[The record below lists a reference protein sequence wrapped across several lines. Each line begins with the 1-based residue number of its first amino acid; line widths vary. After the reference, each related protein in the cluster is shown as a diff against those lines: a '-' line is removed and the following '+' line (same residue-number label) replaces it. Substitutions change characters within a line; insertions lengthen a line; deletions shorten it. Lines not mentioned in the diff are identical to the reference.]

1 VGDGPRLEESSMK
14 EGDLV
19 ATDDSSKGPVGVVI
33 ELTKRL
39 YIPAAEVLIEG
50 EVMEFD
56 IEDLWCYYES
66 R

>member
-1 VGDGPRLEESSMK
+1 MK
-14 EGDLV
+14 IGDLV
-19 ATDDSSKGPVGVVI
+19 RTDDTSGPIGIVV

-39 YIPAAEVLIEG
+39 YIPAANVLVEG

-56 IEDLWCYYES
+56 IEELWKFYES

>member
-1 VGDGPRLEESSMK
+1 VSV
-14 EGDLV
+14 GDLV
-19 ATDDSSKGPVGVVI
+19 TTDDSSVGPVGVVV

-56 IEDLWCYYES
+56 TEELWRFYKS

>member
-1 VGDGPRLEESSMK
+1 MKVGN
-14 EGDLV
+14 LV
-19 ATDDSSKGPVGVVI
+19 ATDDSSQGPIGIVV

-39 YIPAAEVLIEG
+39 YIPAAKVLIEG

>member
-1 VGDGPRLEESSMK
+1 MK
-14 EGDLV
+14 VGDLV
-19 ATDDSSKGPVGVVI
+19 TTDDSSIGPVGVVVR
-33 ELTKRL
+33 LTKRL

-56 IEDLWCYYES
+56 IEELWSYYES

>member
-1 VGDGPRLEESSMK
+1 MK
-14 EGDLV
+14 VGDLV
-19 ATDDSSKGPVGVVI
+19 RVAFYGSADSSGPVGVVL

-39 YIPAAEVLIEG
+39 YIPAAKILVAG

-56 IEDLWCYYES
+56 VEELWAFYES

>member
-1 VGDGPRLEESSMK
+1 MEV
-14 EGDLV
+14 GDLV
-19 ATDDSSKGPVGVVI
+19 RAYDSSGSISVVL

-39 YIPAAEVLIEG
+39 YIPTAKILVAG

-56 IEDLWCYYES
+56 VEELWVFYES

>member
-1 VGDGPRLEESSMK
+1 MK
-14 EGDLV
+14 VGDLV
-19 ATDDSSKGPVGVVI
+19 ATDDSSIGPVGVVVG
-33 ELTKRL
+33 LTKRL

-56 IEDLWCYYES
+56 IEELWRYYES

>member
-1 VGDGPRLEESSMK
+1 VK
-14 EGDLV
+14 VGDLV
-19 ATDDSSKGPVGVVI
+19 TTDDSSRGPTGVVV

-39 YIPAAEVLIEG
+39 YIPAAKVLIEG

-56 IEDLWCYYES
+56 IEELWSFYES